1 VNSGRWP
8 TFKYNSILD
17 YHFKPM
23 TPLTIAHLGPAGTY
37 AETAAL
43 AYIESTKLVAELRPY
58 PTIPQAIEALERKQ
72 VDLAVIPV
80 ENSLEGSVNT
90 TLDSLWRSTQ
100 DLQIQQALVL
110 SIEHQLVTLANDFS
124 QIQKVYSHPQA
135 LGQCQWWLDRH
146 LPDAQRISTNSTTE
160 ILAHLRDLTDAAA
173 ISSPRAAQLYGLP
186 VLAGPI
192 GDQPDNQT
200 RFLVLGYSPAIS
212 GTHTSLV
219 FTLPAN
225 RPGAL
230 VAALEKFARRNINL
244 SRIESRPTKRSL
256 GEYLFFVDI
265 EGSSSD
271 PLLAQVLPELTTCVE
286 QIKSFGSY
294 HVMTV
299 D

>member
-1 VNSGRWP
+1 MTS
-8 TFKYNSILD
+8 YDSILD
-17 YHFKPM
+17 YHFKIM
-23 TPLTIAHLGPAGTY
+23 ASLTIAHLGPAGTY
-37 AETAAL
+37 AETATI
-43 AYIESTKLVAELRPY
+43 AYIESTQLDAELCPY
-58 PTIPQAIEALERKQ
+58 PTIPQAIEALEAGQ
-72 VDLAVIPV
+72 VDLAVVPV

-100 DLQIQQALVL
+100 DLQIQRALVL
-110 SIEHQLVTLANDFS
+110 SIEHQLVTLAQDFS

-146 LPDAQRISTNSTTE
+146 LPEAQRISTNSTTE
-160 ILAHLRDLTDAAA
+160 ILAHLGELPKAAA

-200 RFLVLGYSPAIS
+200 RFLVLGYPPATI

-230 VAALEKFARRNINL
+230 LAALEQFARRNINL

-265 EGSSSD
+265 EANGSE
-271 PLLAQVLPELTTCVE
+271 PLLAEVVQELTTCVE
-286 QIKSFGSY
+286 KIKSFGSY
-294 HVMTV
+294 HITTI

>member
-1 VNSGRWP
+1 
-8 TFKYNSILD
+8 
-17 YHFKPM
+17 M
-23 TPLTIAHLGPAGTY
+23 TSLTIAHLGPVGTY
-37 AETAAL
+37 GETATIAHI
-43 AYIESTKLVAELRPY
+43 ASAKLEAELRPY
-58 PTIPQAIEALERKQ
+58 PTIPQVIEALEAGQ
-72 VDLAVIPV
+72 VDLAVVPV

-100 DLQIQQALVL
+100 ELQIQRALVL
-110 SIEHQLVTLANDFS
+110 SIEHQLVTLAQDFS
-124 QIQKVYSHPQA
+124 QIHKVYSHPQA

-146 LPDAQRISTNSTTE
+146 LPEAQRISTNSTTE
-160 ILAHLRDLTDAAA
+160 ILAHLHELPNAAA

-200 RFLVLGYSPAIS
+200 RFLVLGYPPATS

-230 VAALEKFARRNINL
+230 LAALEQFARRNINL

-265 EGSSSD
+265 EANGSD
-271 PLLAQVLPELTTCVE
+271 PLLAEVLQELTTCVE
-286 QIKSFGSY
+286 KIKSFGSY
-294 HVMTV
+294 HIMTI